1 MADFRPGW
9 LISGA
14 RRPELA
20 CYQSKC
26 IRRGTNRRALKHA
39 RVEYYPH
46 SALLMTVHWCHLL
59 QVRLLASGPVVLRP
73 GFVFPRCLF
82 ACLEAPSAVLRAA
95 GGGFWVDRRTGT
107 VRKQARG
114 KGTRV
119 RDANILT
126 WRTALS
132 TPITGPG
139 KSSRSGLDGLHNRGG
154 KRISNLFLNIC
165 FIASGIIISFR

>member
-1 MADFRPGW
+1 MWTGP
-9 LISGA
+9 S
-14 RRPELA
+14 
-20 CYQSKC
+20 SKC
-26 IRRGTNRRALKHA
+26 DIFDVGRIDEHSSMLVLSIILIRLDSALVSFTPGHKHA

-59 QVRLLASGPVVLRP
+59 QVRLLASRT
-73 GFVFPRCLF
+73 RCPSSRVCFSAVSVRLSS
-82 ACLEAPSAVLRAA
+82 LKAPSAALRAA
-95 GGGFWVDRRTGT
+95 VGGFWVDRRTGT
-107 VRKQARG
+107 VKKQARG

-139 KSSRSGLDGLHNRGG
+139 KSTRSGPDGLHNRGG
-154 KRISNLFLNIC
+154 KRPL
-165 FIASGIIISFR
+165 